1 MSKHKLE
8 IKYRCTQGTCC
19 ANCREGVLAFDE
31 AVYDELKA
39 AYDDPELFR
48 SPKGYCKLGFSR
60 PFKVREIVRLAP
72 DGAEAEEQWLDE
84 NDPIGTLILE
94 HKQILKIFDEIEA
107 QIKRRDIKA
116 LWVSTYELA
125 NAIHLHSGLKEEEVL
140 FPAMRDVLAFG
151 ESLTAIIKE
160 EHREIMSLL
169 SNFRSALEEETI
181 LDSIITSMI
190 VSLKGHIRKEN
201 QEFFEMVDKC
211 LDRNMRMEIAD
222 GMKKIEAEFKPTPI
236 TVMQRRVNEERG
248 AFDDE
253 IIALR
258 ELTHQGCCH

>member
-1 MSKHKLE
+1 MSNLKIE

-19 ANCREGVLAFDE
+19 ANCREGTI
-31 AVYDELKA
+31 AVYEDLFKELKA

-48 SPKGYCKLGFSR
+48 SPKGFCKLGFSR
-60 PFKVREIVRLAP
+60 PFKVRELVRIAP
-72 DGAEAEEQWLDE
+72 ESNGAEEQWLDE

-94 HKQILKIFDEIEA
+94 HRQIIRKFEEVEE
-107 QIKRRDIKA
+107 QVKRRDIKA

-140 FPAMRDVLAFG
+140 FPAMRGVVAFG
-151 ESLTAIIKE
+151 ESLTEIIKE

-169 SNFRSALEEETI
+169 SNFRNALEEETI
-181 LDSIITSMI
+181 LDGIITSMI
-190 VSLKGHIRKEN
+190 VSLKGHIRKED

-211 LDRNMRMEIAD
+211 LDKAMRRDLAE
-222 GMKKIEAEFKPTPI
+222 GMRKIEAEFTPVPI
-236 TVMQRRVNEERG
+236 AEMVKRVNEERG
-248 AFDDE
+248 AFNEE

>member
-1 MSKHKLE
+1 MSMKLE

-19 ANCREGVLAFDE
+19 AICRQGTIAFDE
-31 AVYDELKA
+31 AAFNELKA
-39 AYDDPELFR
+39 AYEDPELFR

-60 PFKVREIVRLAP
+60 PFKIMEIVRLAP
-72 DGAEAEEQWLDE
+72 EADGAEEQWLDE

-94 HKQILKIFDEIEA
+94 HRQILKMFDEVEA

-160 EHREIMSLL
+160 EHREIMTLL

-190 VSLKGHIRKEN
+190 VSLRGHIRKED

-211 LDRNMRMEIAD
+211 LDRNMRIGIAE
-222 GMKKIEAEFKPTPI
+222 GMRKIEAEFTPAPI
-236 TVMQRRVNEERG
+236 TEMQRRVNEARG
-248 AFDDE
+248 EFDE
-253 IIALR
+253 EVIALR